1 MTLAIEPMVNAAGYE
16 VITASDGWTVLTAD
30 GSPSAH
36 FEHTILI
43 LDNSPEILTVC

>member
-1 MTLAIEPMVNAAGYE
+1 
-16 VITASDGWTVLTAD
+16 VITSPDGWTVMTAD
-30 GSPSAH
+30 ASPSAH

>member
-1 MTLAIEPMVNAAGYE
+1 MVNALGYE
-16 VITASDGWTVLTAD
+16 VVTASDGWTVLSAD

-36 FEHTILI
+36 FEHTVLI